1 MLNKRKEQKINMK
14 ILVTGG
20 CGFIGSHTC
29 VELLENGYDITIID
43 NLCNS
48 KADIVDK
55 IKSITHKDFTFYE
68 GDLRNKEL
76 LTTIF
81 EQEKIDAV
89 IHFAG
94 LKAVNESVKKP
105 LMYYDNNLTSTLTLL
120 EVMEKFNCKNIVFSS
135 SSTVYGVQECPLIES
150 MERKKTTNPY
160 GETKSVIERIMEDLY
175 HSDPTWTITLLRYF
189 NPVGAHESGL
199 IGEDP
204 NGIPNNLMPYILKVA
219 TQELPQLTIYGNDYP
234 TEDGTCI
241 RDYIHVV
248 DLAKG
253 HLAALN
259 HAHNHPNNI
268 FTYNLGSGK
277 GISVTEIVTTFEKVN
292 NIKLNYVYGPRREGD
307 IPIVYADPS
316 KALKELNWQTT
327 KTLEDMCKDS
337 YHYIISNKAQK

>member
-1 MLNKRKEQKINMK
+1 MK

-29 VELLENGYDITIID
+29 VELLENGYDITVVD

-48 KADIVDK
+48 KVDVIDK
-55 IKSITHKDFTFYE
+55 IKTITNKDFSFYE
-68 GDLRNKEL
+68 GDLRDRKL

-81 EQEKIDAV
+81 QKEKIDAV

-94 LKAVNESVKKP
+94 LKAVNESIKKP
-105 LMYYDNNLTSTLTLL
+105 LTYYDNNLTSTIILL
-120 EVMEKFNCKNIVFSS
+120 EVMEEFNCKNIVFSS
-135 SSTVYGVQECPLIES
+135 SSTVYGVQECPLIET

-160 GETKSVIERIMEDLY
+160 GETKSIIERILEDLY
-175 HSDPTWTITLLRYF
+175 HSDPTWTITILRYF

-199 IGEDP
+199 IGESP

-234 TEDGTCI
+234 TSDGTCV

-259 HAHNHPNNI
+259 HAQSHPNNI
-268 FTYNLGSGK
+268 FTYNLGTGQ
-277 GISVTEIVTTFEKVN
+277 GVSVTEIVTAFEKVN

-307 IPIVYADPS
+307 IPIVYADS
-316 KALKELNWQTT
+316 TKALKELNWQTT
-327 KTLEDMCKDS
+327 KTIEDMCRDS
-337 YHYIISNKAQK
+337 YNFITLNKSQK